1 MVQQQWARLQ
11 SDVNVKLRRGAW
23 YQILRLGPLEAVLD
37 VNRQPH
43 TVARGLLQIV
53 QAAPSRWTVV
63 PAPHNALRFPAGWG
77 DRYAVCP
84 ACRGR
89 SPLEGHHTNMR
100 CTRCNGL
107 FEIAWNEPYL
117 KSA

>member
-23 YQILRLGPLEAVLD
+23 YRIIKLGPLEAVLD

-43 TVARGLLQIV
+43 SVARGLLQIV

-63 PAPHNALRFPAGWG
+63 PAPRNALRFPAAWG

-84 ACRGR
+84 ACRCR
-89 SPLEGHHTNMR
+89 APLEGKPNNLR
-100 CTRCNGL
+100 CARCNGL
-107 FEIAWNEPYL
+107 FDVAWNEPYL

>member
-23 YQILRLGPLEAVLD
+23 YRILKLGPLEAILD
-37 VNRQPH
+37 VNQQPH
-43 TVARGLLQIV
+43 TVSRGLLQIV
-53 QAAPSRWTVV
+53 QSVPSRWTVV
-63 PAPHNALRFPAGWG
+63 PAPRNATRFPAGWG
-77 DRYAVCP
+77 ERYLVCP
-84 ACRGR
+84 ACRAR
-89 SPLEGHHTNMR
+89 SPLEGKPANLR

-117 KSA
+117 KAS